1 MRRKRL
7 IALFAKA
14 KIDALLV
21 SSPANVRYLS
31 GFTGSNGIVLVTPK
45 VSWLLTD
52 PRYTIRASQESDCKV
67 KIVKGPLIAGL
78 PSVKGTL
85 GFEADHTTVTQRT
98 ALGKAVSAKL
108 KPVTG
113 LVESLREIKEQS
125 EIDLIRASVH
135 LNSAAFRAAMAAV
148 QPGMKES
155 ALAAEIDHQMRL
167 LGAESAAFET
177 IVASGPRTA
186 LPHAQPGPDPIRTNE
201 LILIDMGAQ
210 LSGYASD
217 MTRMAWIGKPTTKA
231 RRLYNAVLEAQLEAV
246 AAVRD
251 GETAE
256 AVDGKARGVLRK
268 HGLDQR
274 FVHSTGHG
282 LGLEIHEQPRIAT
295 KSKTILREGMVIT
308 IEPGIYLEGDGGIRI
323 EDTVLVTRTGCEI
336 LTTTPK
342 ELLVL

>member
-1 MRRKRL
+1 MRRAQL
-7 IALFAKA
+7 IALFEKA

-21 SSPANVRYLS
+21 SSPASVRYLS
-31 GFTGSNGIVLVTPK
+31 GFTGSNGLVLVTPK
-45 VSWLLTD
+45 TSWLLTD
-52 PRYTIRASQESDCKV
+52 PRYTTQAAQQSNCKI
-67 KIVKGPLIAGL
+67 KIVKGPLAAGL
-78 PSVKGTL
+78 PPIKGTL
-85 GFEADHTTVTQRT
+85 GFEADHTTVTQRI
-98 ALGKAVSAKL
+98 ALGKATTAKL
-108 KPVTG
+108 KPTTG
-113 LVESLREIKEQS
+113 LVESLREIKSKS
-125 EIDLIRASVH
+125 EIDLIRESVH
-135 LNSAAFRAAMAAV
+135 LNSAAFQASMATLK
-148 QPGMKES
+148 PGTSEA
-155 ALAAEIDHQMRL
+155 ALAADIDHNMRL
-167 LGAESAAFET
+167 MGAEANAFET

-186 LPHAQPGPDPIRTNE
+186 LPHAQPGPSLIRTNE

-217 MTRMAWIGKPTTKA
+217 MTRMAWIGKPTPKA
-231 RRLYNAVLEAQLEAV
+231 RKMYNAVLEAQLASL

-268 HGLDQR
+268 YGLDKL

-308 IEPGIYLEGDGGIRI
+308 IEPGVYLEGYGGVRI
-323 EDTVLVTRTGCEI
+323 EDTVVVTKTGCDI